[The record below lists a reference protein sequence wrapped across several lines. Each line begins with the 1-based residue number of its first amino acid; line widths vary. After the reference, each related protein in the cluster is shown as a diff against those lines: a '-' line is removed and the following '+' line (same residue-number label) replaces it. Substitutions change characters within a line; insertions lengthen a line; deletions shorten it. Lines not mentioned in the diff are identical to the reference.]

1 MFKTIALAIVVLLAV
16 TVVVVLILAASK
28 PDVFRVARS
37 TSIKAPP
44 DKIYALI
51 NDFHRWTAWSP
62 YEKKDPDMKRT
73 FSGATSGKGAAYEW
87 EGDKNVG
94 KGRMKIADTSPPFRI
109 TIKLDMLKP
118 IEAHNTVVYTLEPRG
133 DSTNVTWAMEGQ
145 TPFLGK
151 VIHVFIDMDK
161 MVGRDFEEGL
171 ASLKTLTE
179 K

>member
-1 MFKTIALAIVVLLAV
+1 MFKTIALAIIVLLAV
-16 TVVVVLILAASK
+16 AVVVVLILAASK

-51 NDFHRWTAWSP
+51 NDFHQWTAWSP

-73 FSGATSGKGAAYEW
+73 FSGAASGKGAAYEW

-94 KGRMKIADTSPPFRI
+94 KGRMEIADTSPSRI

-118 IEAHNTVVYTLEPRG
+118 FEAHNTVVYTLEPRG

-161 MVGRDFEEGL
+161 MVGRDFEDGL